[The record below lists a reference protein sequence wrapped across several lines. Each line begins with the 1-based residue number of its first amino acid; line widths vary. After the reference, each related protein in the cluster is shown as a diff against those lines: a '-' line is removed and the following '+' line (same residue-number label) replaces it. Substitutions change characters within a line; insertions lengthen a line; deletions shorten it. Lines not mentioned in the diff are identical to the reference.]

1 MDHKSPQN
9 NRLYML
15 AGFLAVV
22 LAIYVGV
29 LYNTQVIKYDE
40 YQEKS
45 IRSIARLMRTAPRC
59 GSTCRRAS
67 VRRLR

>member
-45 IRSIARLMRTAPRC
+45 IRSIAR
-59 GSTCRRAS
+59 
-67 VRRLR
+67 VE